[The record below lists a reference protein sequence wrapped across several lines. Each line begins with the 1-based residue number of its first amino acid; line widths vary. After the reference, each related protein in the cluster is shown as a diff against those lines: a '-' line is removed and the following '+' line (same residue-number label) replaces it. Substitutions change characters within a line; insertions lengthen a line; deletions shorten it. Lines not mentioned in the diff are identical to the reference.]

1 MTLIS
6 YWSAVSQPH
15 ACGFACGFPQK
26 AHLPA
31 VSGIRDSQDLQW
43 TSFSNSMIG
52 SVLLF
57 LLRRDAN
64 QIKARMMTMSRI
76 RDRIKLN
83 MVDTVQIRYANYMAE
98 SY

>member
-1 MTLIS
+1 M
-6 YWSAVSQPH
+6 
-15 ACGFACGFPQK
+15 
-26 AHLPA
+26 PA
-31 VSGIRDSQDLQW
+31 ASPVVFHRRRICPRVLGIRDPQDLQW

-57 LLRRDAN
+57 LLRRNAN
-64 QIKARMMTMSRI
+64 QVNARMMTISRR

-83 MVDTVQIRYANYMAE
+83 MVETVQIRYANYMAE